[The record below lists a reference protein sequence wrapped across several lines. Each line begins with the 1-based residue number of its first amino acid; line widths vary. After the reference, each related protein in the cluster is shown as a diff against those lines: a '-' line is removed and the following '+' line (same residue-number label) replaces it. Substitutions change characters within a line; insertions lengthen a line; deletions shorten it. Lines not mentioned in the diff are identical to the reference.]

1 MDGYKCFNSNFTNNS
16 NELIKPNTTY
26 VLQDKL
32 KIKKNGFHFCKRLE
46 DTLRYF
52 DGLKEDIIICKVKAL
67 GDIIWY
73 EDNYYDYYDIGCTN
87 KIYISNPLSREEI
100 MSYADNLIDTRFIRF
115 IQEYK
120 LTKEEKEYFK
130 NKYINNRLV
139 INYLKYYQED
149 DLEVFERE
157 YNNRKSRLRILK

>member
-1 MDGYKCFNSNFTNNS
+1 
-16 NELIKPNTTY
+16 
-26 VLQDKL
+26 
-32 KIKKNGFHFCKRLE
+32 
-46 DTLRYF
+46 
-52 DGLKEDIIICKVKAL
+52 
-67 GDIIWY
+67 
-73 EDNYYDYYDIGCTN
+73 
-87 KIYISNPLSREEI
+87 

-115 IQEYK
+115 IQGYK

>member
-16 NELIKPNTTY
+16 NELIRTNTTY

-100 MSYADNLIDTRFIRF
+100 MSYADNLIDIRFIRF
-115 IQEYK
+115 IQGYK